1 MANLLLKRIND
12 WATRITAFRT
22 GDVIPVDGPSGTA
35 KMSKDD
41 LLKEAAENTLSSI
54 KSIDSCATEDDIKAG
69 NYFAIDGAD
78 GTKRLGM
85 DTLLA
90 TTDESAVKTSKD
102 VRNYLSMLSLGESV
116 VKYVDGAGSLDDAG
130 DRNRHFVVAV
140 DTSKTY
146 IVRTR
151 LGSSTMW
158 IAGGDTADQTTGLV
172 KYKNDSVNYGSF
184 QEYEITPTKGYLFI
198 SFTTPSLASPYTQR
212 DFECFIVDREVY
224 ARDIGR
230 VKKSAKDT
238 MKELNRELNATKFV
252 AVGSSSVLYVDGAGN
267 LADAGDR
274 NRHFVVPVSSGN
286 TYKVRTR
293 LGSST
298 MWIAGGDTADQTT
311 GLVKYKND
319 SINYGNFVDYIIK
332 ATKPYLFISF
342 YTPSLTSPYTQSDVF
357 VNIEDIT
364 DSNGIVPNRFM
375 TDGFRPQSSANK
387 LSSSG
392 LIVCYNHRTPNKKLS
407 RIRFNASG
415 DGFIRFGVG
424 LIDQRNWAIISQTID
439 VPCKTGYNDVDVLKF
454 GLDFQQGGYLF
465 AYNNADGNGTCV
477 TYTIVTSGNLYG
489 MFFSETPSSAINKTI
504 NSSGVIINAS
514 LGRTNSNVQANMSWD
529 ALDES
534 LLYRLDSEALAD
546 KAWNERTINAV
557 AQAKGTKNLIASGRS
572 KYKISQSSGSLLLSP
587 FKFNAVTIYGNS
599 IFLSGESSRWLY
611 PQIVGGV
618 TYTYTNEPDPQS
630 MGGMRGRGMSATRQG
645 VDFKHIF
652 RDAVQALNPTTIVR
666 GASVADVE
674 RGNPD
679 GTFKTWPDTGYGYL
693 CDSTNDLIIW
703 AAGENVIRKDDA
715 YYSALCSWVEYWQ
728 TRSPNALIVLCGGY
742 WKNDVCDYITYRVA
756 QKYDLPFVWKRMDE
770 DTQSRADQI
779 VIYPAK
785 ESEGN
790 EVELVGRVNA
800 GVGHPSDVGMYRI
813 ARLMLE
819 TVGVECPDLEHKI
832 VCQNSTTDL
841 VHIPKTWVYGGI
853 VSIEMNGS
861 SSRNISVVTA
871 SGTSVSVNIKAKS
884 EIGSACDYVAY
895 FDMPNEDVLVTFN

>member
-12 WATRITAFRT
+12 WATSITSFRT
-22 GDVIPVDGPSGTA
+22 GDVIPVDGPDGTA
-35 KMSKDD
+35 KMSKD
-41 LLKEAAENTLSSI
+41 S
-54 KSIDSCATEDDIKAG
+54 
-69 NYFAIDGAD
+69 
-78 GTKRLGM
+78 
-85 DTLLA
+85 LLA
-90 TTDESAVKTSKD
+90 ITDKSSVKTSND
-102 VRNYLSMLSLGESV
+102 VRNYLSMLALGESV
-116 VKYVDGAGSLDDAG
+116 VKYVDGAGSISDAG

-158 IAGGDTADQTTGLV
+158 IAGGDTADQTTGLT

-184 QEYEITPTKGYLFI
+184 QEYEITPTKDYLFI
-198 SFTTPSLASPYTQR
+198 SFTTPSLTAPYTQS
-212 DFECFIVDREVY
+212 DFECFIVDKEAY
-224 ARDIGR
+224 IRDVES
-230 VKKSAKDT
+230 VKKSAEYT
-238 MKELNRELNATKFV
+238 CNELNRELNVTKFV
-252 AVGSSSVLYVDGAGN
+252 AVGSSLSLYVDGAGS
-267 LADAGDR
+267 LAYAGDK
-274 NRHFVVPVSSGN
+274 NRHFVVPVTSGN

-298 MWIAGGDTADQTT
+298 MWIAGGDTASQTT
-311 GLVKYKND
+311 GLTKYKND
-319 SINYGNFVDYIIK
+319 SINFGSFVDYIIK

-342 YTPSLTSPYTQSDVF
+342 ATPSSTSPYTQSDVF
-357 VNIEDIT
+357 VNVEDIT
-364 DSNGIVPNRFM
+364 DSNGIVPNRFT
-375 TDGFRPQSSANK
+375 TDGFRPQSSENK

-392 LIVCYNHRTPNKKLS
+392 LIVCYNHSTPNKKLS

-424 LIDQRNWAIISQTID
+424 IIDQRNWAIISQTID
-439 VPCKTGYNDVDVLKF
+439 VPCKAGYNDVDVLKF
-454 GLDFQQGGYLF
+454 GLDFPQGGYLF

-477 TYTIVTSGNLYG
+477 TYTIVNSGNLYG
-489 MFFSETPSSAINKTI
+489 MFFAETPSSAINKTL
-504 NSSGVIINAS
+504 NSSGVIINAK
-514 LGRTNSNVQANMSWD
+514 LGSTNSNAQANMSWD

-599 IFLSGESSRWLY
+599 IFLTGASSGWLY
-611 PQIVGGV
+611 PQTIGGV

-630 MGGMRGRGMSATRQG
+630 MNGMLGRGMSATRQG

-652 RDAVQALNPTTIVR
+652 RDAVQALDSTTIVR

-679 GTFKTWPDTGYGYL
+679 GTFKAWSDTGYGYL

-703 AAGENVIRKDDA
+703 AAGENVIRTDDE
-715 YYSALCSWVEYWQ
+715 YYSALCSWIEYWQ
-728 TRSPNALIVLCGGY
+728 TRSPNALIVLCGRY

-756 QKYDLPFVWKRMDE
+756 QKYALPFVWKRMDE
-770 DTQSRADQI
+770 DTKSRADQI

-785 ESEGN
+785 DSADN
-790 EVELVGRVNA
+790 KVELVGRVNVGA
-800 GVGHPSDVGMYRI
+800 GHPSDVGMYRI

-832 VCQNSTTDL
+832 VCQNATTDL
-841 VHIPKTWVYGGI
+841 VHIPKTWIYGGI
-853 VSIEMNGS
+853 VSIEMNGGS
-861 SSRNISVVTA
+861 SPSISVVTA
-871 SGTSVSVNIKAKS
+871 SGTSVSVNVKAKS
-884 EIGSACDYVAY
+884 EIGSACNYVAY
-895 FDMPNEDVLVTFN
+895 FDMPNEDVLVTFK